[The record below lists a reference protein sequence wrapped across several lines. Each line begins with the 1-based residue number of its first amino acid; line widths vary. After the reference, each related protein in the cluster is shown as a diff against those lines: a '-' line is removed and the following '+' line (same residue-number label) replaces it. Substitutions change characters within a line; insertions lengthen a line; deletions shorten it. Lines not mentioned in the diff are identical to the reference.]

1 MLQSG
6 YILLILAVIVT
17 ALGGVRVFAVLRL
30 AVAARE
36 ANRRLREGGAEAGVL
51 TAALQD
57 AVRKLRDQERATHAR
72 AEVSERPSGEIIA
85 SLTSWLLVV
94 GVDGE
99 VRIMNPS
106 GERLLGLS
114 GSESGG
120 SFRRGAWV
128 WCARAGCRHGRVVGN
143 AASDCAENG
152 CAETVWRARRRP
164 VRPSRPVRRRKPRCS
179 KERPQVAETKSTGAV
194 ASPRS
199 GSSGPGLS
207 SSGTPCRIASIRCLP
222 TLPHVAIHSSE
233 TPFLRT
239 ARRRSLSWRTWRPRS
254 SA

>member
-1 MLQSG
+1 MLKFG
-6 YILLILAVIVT
+6 YILLILAVIVA
-17 ALGGVRVFAVLRL
+17 ALGGVLVFAVLRL
-30 AVAARE
+30 AVVARE

-72 AEVSERPSGEIIA
+72 AETSERLSGEIIA

-120 SFRRGAWV
+120 SFRAVLGSGARALAAVIDESLATRRPIVRRTVALRPSGVAGAGASHLGVSVSPMFEGSGALQGVICLFADLTTVVGCQSFPSGSPRCESGRAISALWPSTSSIG
-128 WCARAGCRHGRVVGN
+128 CAR
-143 AASDCAENG
+143 
-152 CAETVWRARRRP
+152 T
-164 VRPSRPVRRRKPRCS
+164 
-179 KERPQVAETKSTGAV
+179 
-194 ASPRS
+194 
-199 GSSGPGLS
+199 
-207 SSGTPCRIASIRCLP
+207 
-222 TLPHVAIHSSE
+222 
-233 TPFLRT
+233 
-239 ARRRSLSWRTWRPRS
+239 
-254 SA
+254 